1 MSAVTF
7 KINFSDQFTAPPA
20 GWRSLFVGPFSQ
32 QKFELICDVM
42 EIPRADFN
50 EVGKITDAK
59 WLYIESR
66 MINYVRDQEKLKA
79 GGEPYDE
86 RAFDENGNPLQF

>member
-1 MSAVTF
+1 MCIRDS
-7 KINFSDQFTAPPA
+7 
-20 GWRSLFVGPFSQ
+20 
-32 QKFELICDVM
+32 
-42 EIPRADFN
+42 
-50 EVGKITDAK
+50 AK

>member
-1 MSAVTF
+1 LAQSV
-7 KINFSDQFTAPPA
+7 
-20 GWRSLFVGPFSQ
+20 LGPFSQ

-42 EIPRADFN
+42 EIPRPIQR
-50 EVGKITDAK
+50 VGKITDAK